1 MALKLEVQID
11 GNKIYSPLRDKW
23 LALTPEEQVRQNYIC
38 RLVNIYGYSLE
49 QMDEEL
55 KVNNSHRGQGKARAD
70 IVIWKSKEDK
80 QKNRAAFIVI
90 ECKAETVKIQQQD
103 YYQGA
108 NYAAWSGASF
118 FVTTNDKETKFFRVD
133 KDSMP
138 KDLDE
143 IIDIPNASII
153 NDQKKIDKLLSKT
166 KAFSRDEFAK
176 LLFKCHCIIRNND
189 KLSPEAAFDEIS
201 KILFMK
207 IRYERNPDEDVLFS
221 LEKFQKDERHF
232 EKNIKKH
239 LPLEAQ
245 IPYMQ
250 YLFKATK
257 DEFADDKLFEPYETI
272 KIKQYSFEQI
282 VKELEKYNLSAT
294 SDDVK
299 GIAFEQFLGTTF
311 RGELGQFF
319 TPRTIVDFM
328 VEVLDPQEGETICD
342 PTCGSGGFLIKAF
355 EYVRD
360 KIEKDVEQYKKDLK
374 AKLFNE
380 EYEKLS
386 EKEQLEVNEKY
397 SDYIKKLTIDIS
409 VPNKAYHK
417 QSEAEKNRRI
427 SRLSSSCIYGTDANP
442 RMARTSKM
450 NMIMHGD
457 GHGGVYHHDGLIN
470 VNGIFENRFDVILT
484 NPPFG
489 ARVEKSQTL
498 TSTDIDIPVKLD
510 LSNKNDEQIKEQIN
524 SIENVQLKTKL
535 LHYYERY
542 GVEYLQKLNQLNDD
556 IDKKQKILDRFK
568 LGKVSGLTEV
578 LFMERCLNLLKP
590 GGRMGIVLPEGVLN
604 NSNLQKVRDFFE
616 SSAKILLITSIPQ
629 DVFIA
634 SGATI
639 KPSLL
644 FFKKFTEEE
653 EKQYNGIVNQVK
665 KEIDDKYKIEILEI
679 DNQLS
684 NDKKAHQKALKEI
697 EKRKEQELETIGREK
712 IKELFDYQIPIVQV
726 EKAGITTTGAK
737 CENELVDVAKEFK
750 SYRQE
755 NNLWQDNKL
764 DVSYKLVNNNL
775 VQVINGEEQVIDE

>member
-1 MALKLEVQID
+1 
-11 GNKIYSPLRDKW
+11 
-23 LALTPEEQVRQNYIC
+23 
-38 RLVNIYGYSLE
+38 
-49 QMDEEL
+49 
-55 KVNNSHRGQGKARAD
+55 
-70 IVIWKSKEDK
+70 
-80 QKNRAAFIVI
+80 
-90 ECKAETVKIQQQD
+90 
-103 YYQGA
+103 
-108 NYAAWSGASF
+108 
-118 FVTTNDKETKFFRVD
+118 
-133 KDSMP
+133 MP

-153 NDQKKIDKLLSKT
+153 NDQKKVDKLLSKT

-176 LLFKCHCIIRNND
+176 LLQKCHNIIRNND

-207 IRYERNPDEDVLFS
+207 IRYERNPDEEVLFS
-221 LEKFQKDERHF
+221 LEKFQRDEQQF

-239 LPLEAQ
+239 LPVEAQ

-257 DEFADDKLFEPYETI
+257 DEFAEDKLFDSYETI

-299 GIAFEQFLGTTF
+299 GIAFEHFLGTTF

-342 PTCGSGGFLIKAF
+342 PTCGSGGFLIKSF

-360 KIEKDVEQYKKDLK
+360 KIEKDVENYKKELK
-374 AKLFNE
+374 AKLFDE
-380 EYEKLS
+380 KYEKLS
-386 EKEQLEVNEKY
+386 EKEQLNVNEKY
-397 SDYIKKLTIDIS
+397 SNILKKLNSDIN
-409 VPNKAYHK
+409 VPNKSYSK
-417 QSEAEKNRRI
+417 QTDAEKNRRI
-427 SRLSSSCIYGTDANP
+427 SKLSSSCIYGTDANP

-457 GHGGVYHHDGLIN
+457 GHGGVHHHDGLIN
-470 VNGIFENRFDVILT
+470 VNGIFEERFDVILT

-489 ARVEKSQTL
+489 ARVEKDYKLSEADKFYDEDKL
-498 TSTDIDIPVKLD
+498 KEYKERYGGNCVK
-510 LSNKNDEQIKEQIN
+510 QIKELN
-524 SIENVQLKTKL
+524 EAIEK
-535 LHYYERY
+535 
-542 GVEYLQKLNQLNDD
+542 G
-556 IDKKQKILDRFK
+556 QKIIDRFE

-616 SSAKILLITSIPQ
+616 SRAKILLITSIPQ

-644 FFKKFTEEE
+644 FFKKFTKEE
-653 EKQYNGIVNQVK
+653 EKQYNDIVNQVK
-665 KEIDDKYKIEILEI
+665 KEIDEKYKIEILEI

-697 EKRKEQELETIGREK
+697 EKRKEKEFETTGREK

-726 EKAGITTTGAK
+726 KKAGITTTGAPCK
-737 CENELVDVAKEFK
+737 M
-750 SYRQE
+750 
-755 NNLWQDNKL
+755 NL
-764 DVSYKLVNNNL
+764 
-775 VQVINGEEQVIDE
+775 

>member
-23 LALTPEEQVRQNYIC
+23 LVLTPEEQVRQNYIC
-38 RLVNIYGYSLE
+38 RLVNVYGYSLE

-80 QKNRAAFIVI
+80 KKNKAAFVVV
-90 ECKAETVKIQQQD
+90 ECKAETVKIRQED

-118 FVTTNDKETKFFRVD
+118 FVTTNEKETKFFRVD

-153 NDQKKIDKLLSKT
+153 NDQKKVDKLLSKT

-176 LLFKCHCIIRNND
+176 LLQKCHNIIRNND

-207 IRYERNPDEDVLFS
+207 IRYERNPDEEVLFS
-221 LEKFQKDERHF
+221 LEKFQRDEQQF

-239 LPLEAQ
+239 LPVEAQ

-257 DEFADDKLFEPYETI
+257 DEFAEDKLFDSYETI

-299 GIAFEQFLGTTF
+299 GIAFEHFLGTTF

-342 PTCGSGGFLIKAF
+342 PTCGSGGFLIKSF

-360 KIEKDVEQYKKDLK
+360 KIEKDVENYKKELK
-374 AKLFNE
+374 AKLFDE
-380 EYEKLS
+380 KYEKLS
-386 EKEQLEVNEKY
+386 EKEQLNVNEKY
-397 SDYIKKLTIDIS
+397 SNILKKLNSDIN
-409 VPNKAYHK
+409 VPNKSYSK
-417 QSEAEKNRRI
+417 QTDAEKNRRI
-427 SRLSSSCIYGTDANP
+427 SKLSSSCIYGTDANP

-457 GHGGVYHHDGLIN
+457 GHGGVHHHDGLIN
-470 VNGIFENRFDVILT
+470 VNGIFEERFDVILT

-489 ARVEKSQTL
+489 ARVEKDYKLSEADKFYDEDKL
-498 TSTDIDIPVKLD
+498 KEYKERYGGNCVK
-510 LSNKNDEQIKEQIN
+510 QIKELN
-524 SIENVQLKTKL
+524 EAIEK
-535 LHYYERY
+535 
-542 GVEYLQKLNQLNDD
+542 G
-556 IDKKQKILDRFK
+556 QKIIDRFE

-616 SSAKILLITSIPQ
+616 SRAKILLITSIPQ

-644 FFKKFTEEE
+644 FFKKFTKEE
-653 EKQYNGIVNQVK
+653 EKQYNDIVNQVK
-665 KEIDDKYKIEILEI
+665 KEIDEKYKIEILEI

-697 EKRKEQELETIGREK
+697 EKRKEKEFETTGREK

-726 EKAGITTTGAK
+726 KKAGITTTGAPCK
-737 CENELVDVAKEFK
+737 NELIDVANEFRT
-750 SYRQE
+750 YRQE

-764 DVSYKLVNNNL
+764 DVSYKFMNNNL
-775 VQVINGEEQVIDE
+775 VRVVNGEEQVIDE

>member
-23 LALTPEEQVRQNYIC
+23 LVLTPEEQVRQNYIC
-38 RLVNIYGYSLE
+38 RLVNVYGYSLE

-80 QKNRAAFIVI
+80 QKNKAAFIVI

-118 FVTTNDKETKFFRVD
+118 FVTTNTKETKFFRVD

-153 NDQKKIDKLLSKT
+153 NDQKKIDKLLSQT

-374 AKLFNE
+374 AKLFNA

-457 GHGGVYHHDGLIN
+457 GHGGVHHHDGLIN

-489 ARVEKSQTL
+489 ARVEKNQTL
-498 TSTDIDIPVKLD
+498 TSTDIDIPIKLD

-524 SIENVQLKTKL
+524 SIDNVQLKTKL

-542 GVEYLQKLNQLNDD
+542 GIEYLQKLNQLNDD
-556 IDKKQKILDRFK
+556 IYKKQKVLDRFK

-604 NSNLQKVRDFFE
+604 NSNLQKLE
-616 SSAKILLITSIPQ
+616 I
-629 DVFIA
+629 
-634 SGATI
+634 
-639 KPSLL
+639 SL
-644 FFKKFTEEE
+644 
-653 EKQYNGIVNQVK
+653 NQV
-665 KEIDDKYKIEILEI
+665 
-679 DNQLS
+679 
-684 NDKKAHQKALKEI
+684 LK
-697 EKRKEQELETIGREK
+697 
-712 IKELFDYQIPIVQV
+712 F
-726 EKAGITTTGAK
+726 
-737 CENELVDVAKEFK
+737 F
-750 SYRQE
+750 
-755 NNLWQDNKL
+755 
-764 DVSYKLVNNNL
+764 
-775 VQVINGEEQVIDE
+775 

>member
-1 MALKLEVQID
+1 MDIKIEN
-11 GNKIYSPLRDKW
+11 NKIYSPIRDKW
-23 LALTPEEQVRQNYIC
+23 LILTPEEQVRQSYVC
-38 RLVNIYGYSLE
+38 RLVNFYGYDIA
-49 QMDEEL
+49 QIGEEL

-70 IVIWKSKEDK
+70 IVVWKSKEDK
-80 QKNRAAFIVI
+80 QKGKAAFIVV
-90 ECKAETVKIQQQD
+90 ECKAENVKIRQED

-108 NYAAWSGASF
+108 NYAAWAGASF
-118 FVTTNDKETKFFRVD
+118 FVTTNEKETKFFRVD

-143 IIDIPNASII
+143 IIDIPNAKIV
-153 NDQKKIDKLLSKT
+153 NDDKKINKLLAQT

-221 LEKFQKDERHF
+221 KEKFKRDEQNY

-239 LPLEAQ
+239 LPLDAQ
-245 IPYMQ
+245 LPYMQ

-257 DEFADDKLFEPYETI
+257 EEFAEDKLFDAHETI

-282 VKELEKYNLSAT
+282 VSELEKYNLSAT

-328 VEVLDPQEGETICD
+328 VEILDPQEGETICD
-342 PTCGSGGFLIKAF
+342 PTCGSGGFLIKSF

-360 KIEKDVEQYKKDLK
+360 KIEKDVESYKKKFK
-374 AKLFNE
+374 AEFFNE
-380 EYEKLS
+380 DYEKLS
-386 EKEQLEVNEKY
+386 ENEQIAVNEKY
-397 SDYIKKLTIDIS
+397 SSILRKLNSDIN
-409 VPNKAYHK
+409 VPNKSYSK
-417 QSEAEKNRRI
+417 QNDAEKSRRI

-457 GHGGVYHHDGLIN
+457 GHGGVHHHDGLIN
-470 VNGIFENRFDVILT
+470 VNGIFEERFDVILT

-489 ARVEKSQTL
+489 SRIEKNYKLSETDK
-498 TSTDIDIPVKLD
+498 DIDVILD
-510 LSNKNDEQIKEQIN
+510 LSQTDKPAIERQIKA
-524 SIENVQLKTKL
+524 IEDQYARERLMQ
-535 LHYYERY
+535 YYNRY
-542 GVEYLQKLNQLNDD
+542 GIEYLKRLNELNRD
-556 IDKKQKILDRFK
+556 IEDKKTVLSRFD
-568 LGKVSGLTEV
+568 LGKASSLTEV
-578 LFMERCLNLLKP
+578 LFMERCLKLLKK

-604 NSNLQKVRDFFE
+604 NSNLQKVRDYFE
-616 SSAKILLITSIPQ
+616 AKAKILLITSIPS

-644 FFKKFTEEE
+644 FFKRFTEEE
-653 EKQYNGIVNQVK
+653 ENKYAAICSQVK
-665 KEIDDKYKIEILEI
+665 KEIDEKYSAEIEDAQEQYA
-679 DNQLS
+679 DNKREL
-684 NDKKAHQKALKEI
+684 AKALKEI
-697 EKRKEQELETIGREK
+697 NKKIEKEFETAGKDK
-712 IKELFDYQIPIVQV
+712 IKQLFDYEISIVQV

-737 CENELVDVAKEFK
+737 CENQLTDVVKEFDEYK
-750 SYRQE
+750 KTTVLWQE
-755 NNLWQDNKL
+755 NKTE
-764 DVSYKLVNNNL
+764 VSYKIENDNL
-775 VQVINGEEQVIDE
+775 IRVTNGKEQVIHE

>member
-1 MALKLEVQID
+1 MH
-11 GNKIYSPLRDKW
+11 
-23 LALTPEEQVRQNYIC
+23 EE
-38 RLVNIYGYSLE
+38 
-49 QMDEEL
+49 
-55 KVNNSHRGQGKARAD
+55 
-70 IVIWKSKEDK
+70 
-80 QKNRAAFIVI
+80 F
-90 ECKAETVKIQQQD
+90 
-103 YYQGA
+103 
-108 NYAAWSGASF
+108 
-118 FVTTNDKETKFFRVD
+118 
-133 KDSMP
+133 
-138 KDLDE
+138 
-143 IIDIPNASII
+143 
-153 NDQKKIDKLLSKT
+153 
-166 KAFSRDEFAK
+166 
-176 LLFKCHCIIRNND
+176 
-189 KLSPEAAFDEIS
+189 
-201 KILFMK
+201 
-207 IRYERNPDEDVLFS
+207 
-221 LEKFQKDERHF
+221 
-232 EKNIKKH
+232 
-239 LPLEAQ
+239 
-245 IPYMQ
+245 
-250 YLFKATK
+250 
-257 DEFADDKLFEPYETI
+257 
-272 KIKQYSFEQI
+272 

-409 VPNKAYHK
+409 VPNKSYHN

-457 GHGGVYHHDGLIN
+457 GHGGVHHHDGLIN

-489 ARVEKSQTL
+489 ARIEKDYRLSD
-498 TSTDIDIPVKLD
+498 TDKFYD
-510 LSNKNDEQIKEQIN
+510 DEKIQEYKKRYGEDCIKQIN
-524 SIENVQLKTKL
+524 E
-535 LHYYERY
+535 
-542 GVEYLQKLNQLNDD
+542 LNDS
-556 IDKKQKILDRFK
+556 IDKKQKVLDRFK

-616 SSAKILLITSIPQ
+616 SRAKILLITSIPQ

-644 FFKKFTEEE
+644 FFKKFTKEE
-653 EKQYNGIVNQVK
+653 EKQYNDIVNKVK
-665 KEIDDKYKIEILEI
+665 KEIDEKYKIEILEI

-697 EKRKEQELETIGREK
+697 EKRKEQEFETIGREK

-737 CENELVDVAKEFK
+737 CENELVDVAKEFRT
-750 SYRQE
+750 YRQE
-755 NNLWQDNKL
+755 NNLWQDSKFN
-764 DVSYKLVNNNL
+764 VSYKLVNDNL
-775 VQVINGEEQVIDE
+775 VRIINGEEQVIDE

>member
-1 MALKLEVQID
+1 
-11 GNKIYSPLRDKW
+11 
-23 LALTPEEQVRQNYIC
+23 
-38 RLVNIYGYSLE
+38 
-49 QMDEEL
+49 
-55 KVNNSHRGQGKARAD
+55 
-70 IVIWKSKEDK
+70 
-80 QKNRAAFIVI
+80 
-90 ECKAETVKIQQQD
+90 
-103 YYQGA
+103 
-108 NYAAWSGASF
+108 
-118 FVTTNDKETKFFRVD
+118 
-133 KDSMP
+133 MP

-153 NDQKKIDKLLSKT
+153 NDQKKIDKLLSQT

-397 SDYIKKLTIDIS
+397 SNYIKQLTIDIS
-409 VPNKAYHK
+409 VPNKSYHK

-457 GHGGVYHHDGLIN
+457 GHGGVHHHDGLIN

-489 ARVEKSQTL
+489 ARVEKTQTL
-498 TSTDIDIPVKLD
+498 TNTDIDIPLKFD
-510 LSNKNDEQIKEQIN
+510 LSVTEDGYIKKQISSIN
-524 SIENVQLKTKL
+524 NRQMQTKL

-556 IDKKQKILDRFK
+556 VDKRQKVLDRFK

-616 SSAKILLITSIPQ
+616 SRAKILLITSIPQ

-644 FFKKFTEEE
+644 FFKKFTEDE
-653 EKQYNGIVNQVK
+653 EKQYNDIVNQVK
-665 KEIDDKYKIEILEI
+665 REIDDKYKIEILEI
-679 DNQLS
+679 DNQFS

-697 EKRKEQELETIGREK
+697 EKRKEQEFETTGREK

-726 EKAGITTTGAK
+726 EKAGITTTGSK
-737 CENELVDVAKEFK
+737 CENELIEVAKEFRT
-750 SYRQE
+750 YRQE
-755 NNLWQDNKL
+755 NKLWQNNKL

-775 VQVINGEEQVIDE
+775 VRVINGEEQVIDE

>member
-1 MALKLEVQID
+1 MALKLEVQIN

-23 LALTPEEQVRQNYIC
+23 LVLTPEEQVRQSYIC
-38 RLVNIYGYSLE
+38 RLVNVYGYALE

-80 QKNRAAFIVI
+80 KKNKAAFVVV
-90 ECKAETVKIQQQD
+90 ECKAETVKIRQED

-118 FVTTNDKETKFFRVD
+118 FVTTNEKETKFFRVD

-153 NDQKKIDKLLSKT
+153 NDQKKVDKLLSKT

-176 LLFKCHCIIRNND
+176 LLQKCHNIIRNND

-207 IRYERNPDEDVLFS
+207 IRYERNPDEEVLFS
-221 LEKFQKDERHF
+221 LEKFQRDEQQF

-239 LPLEAQ
+239 LPVEAQ

-257 DEFADDKLFEPYETI
+257 DEFAEDKLFDSYETI
-272 KIKQYSFEQI
+272 RIKQYSFEQI

-299 GIAFEQFLGTTF
+299 GIAFEHFLGTTF

-342 PTCGSGGFLIKAF
+342 PTCGSGGFLIKSF

-360 KIEKDVEQYKKDLK
+360 KIEKDVENYKKELK
-374 AKLFNE
+374 AKFFDE
-380 EYEKLS
+380 KYEKLS
-386 EKEQLEVNEKY
+386 EKEQLDINERY
-397 SDYIKKLTIDIS
+397 SNILKKLNSDIN
-409 VPNKAYHK
+409 VPNKSYSK
-417 QSEAEKNRRI
+417 QTDAEKNRRI
-427 SRLSSSCIYGTDANP
+427 SKLSSSCIYGTDANP

-457 GHGGVYHHDGLIN
+457 GHGGVHHHDGLIN

-489 ARVEKSQTL
+489 ARIEKDYKLSE
-498 TSTDIDIPVKLD
+498 TDRFYDEEKLKEYEKRYGD
-510 LSNKNDEQIKEQIN
+510 DCIRQIKE
-524 SIENVQLKTKL
+524 
-535 LHYYERY
+535 
-542 GVEYLQKLNQLNDD
+542 LNKAIDD
-556 IDKKQKILDRFK
+556 GQKILDRFD

-578 LFMERCLNLLKP
+578 LFMERCLKLLKP

-604 NSNLQKVRDFFE
+604 NSNLQKVRDYFE
-616 SSAKILLITSIPQ
+616 SEAKILLITSIPQ

-644 FFKKFTEEE
+644 FFKRFTDE
-653 EKQYNGIVNQVK
+653 EKKQYSDTKNKATKLVDKEFEPQI
-665 KEIDDKYKIEILEI
+665 KEIEVKFA
-679 DNQLS
+679 
-684 NDKKAHQKALKEI
+684 NDKKAKTRALKEI
-697 EKRKEQELETIGREK
+697 KVKKETEIKEKT
-712 IKELFDYQIPIVQV
+712 KELFNYEIPIIQV

-737 CENELVDVAKEFK
+737 CENELEDVSKEFK
-750 SYRQE
+750 NYRDLKG
-755 NNLWQDNKL
+755 LWTVNKPNI
-764 DVSYKLVNNNL
+764 SYK
-775 VQVINGEEQVIDE
+775 INGEELIRITNGVEEVIDE

>member
-1 MALKLEVQID
+1 MNSTIKVKID

-23 LALTPEEQVRQNYIC
+23 LVLTPEELVRQNYVC
-38 RLVNIYGYSLE
+38 RLVKVYGYTLE

-55 KVNNSHRGQGKARAD
+55 KVNNAHRGQGKARAD

-80 QKNRAAFIVI
+80 KKNKAAFIVV
-90 ECKAETVKIQQQD
+90 ECKAENVKIRQED

-118 FVTTNDKETKFFRVD
+118 FVTTNEKETKFFRVD

-138 KDLDE
+138 KYLDE
-143 IIDIPNASII
+143 IIDIPQASII
-153 NDQKKIDKLLSKT
+153 DDQKKVNKLLSQT

-176 LLFKCHCIIRNND
+176 LLQKCHNIIRNND

-207 IRYERNPDEDVLFS
+207 IRYERSPDEEVLFS
-221 LEKFQKDERHF
+221 LEKFRRDEQQF

-239 LPLEAQ
+239 LPKEAQ
-245 IPYMQ
+245 MPYMQ

-257 DEFADDKLFEPYETI
+257 DEFAEDKLFDSYETI

-294 SDDVK
+294 SDDIK
-299 GIAFEQFLGTTF
+299 GIAFEHFLGTTF

-328 VEVLDPQEGETICD
+328 VEILDPQEGEIICD
-342 PTCGSGGFLIKAF
+342 PTCGSGGFLIKSF
-355 EYVRD
+355 EYIRE
-360 KIEKDVEQYKKDLK
+360 KIEKDVENYKKELK
-374 AKLFNE
+374 AKLFDAK
-380 EYEKLS
+380 YEKLP
-386 EKEQLEVNEKY
+386 EKEQLKVNEKY
-397 SDYIKKLTIDIS
+397 SNILKKLNSDIN
-409 VPNKAYHK
+409 VPNKSYSK
-417 QSEAEKNRRI
+417 QTDAEKNRRI
-427 SRLSSSCIYGTDANP
+427 SNLSSSCIYGTDANP

-457 GHGGVYHHDGLIN
+457 GHGGVHHHDGLIN

-489 ARVEKSQTL
+489 SRIEKDYKLSE
-498 TSTDIDIPVKLD
+498 TDRFYDADKLKEYAKRYGDECVK
-510 LSNKNDEQIKEQIN
+510 QIKE
-524 SIENVQLKTKL
+524 
-535 LHYYERY
+535 
-542 GVEYLQKLNQLNDD
+542 LNQA
-556 IDKKQKILDRFK
+556 IDNGQKILDRFD
-568 LGKVSGLTEV
+568 LGKISGLTEV
-578 LFMERCLNLLKP
+578 LFMERCLKLLKP

-604 NSNLQKVRDFFE
+604 NSNLQKVRDYFE
-616 SSAKILLITSIPQ
+616 SEAKILLITSIPQ

-644 FFKKFTEEE
+644 FFKRFTEEE
-653 EKQYNGIVNQVK
+653 KKQYAEAKNK
-665 KEIDDKYKIEILEI
+665 ATKTIDKGYASLMQQIEDKYT
-679 DNQLS
+679 N
-684 NDKKAHQKALKEI
+684 NKKTKTKALKEI
-697 EKRKEQELETIGREK
+697 EAKKEIEIKEK
-712 IKELFDYQIPIVQV
+712 TKELFNYEIPIVQV

-737 CENELVDVAKEFK
+737 CENELEDVAKEFK
-750 SYRQE
+750 NYRDLKGLWAINKPNISYRMSGEQ
-755 NNLWQDNKL
+755 L
-764 DVSYKLVNNNL
+764 
-775 VQVINGEEQVIDE
+775 IRITNGVEEVIDE

>member
-1 MALKLEVQID
+1 MNLTIEVKID

-23 LALTPEEQVRQNYIC
+23 LVLTPEEQVRQHYVC
-38 RLVNIYGYSLE
+38 RLVNVYGYTLE

-80 QKNRAAFIVI
+80 KKNRSAFIVV
-90 ECKAETVKIQQQD
+90 ECKAETVKIRQED

-118 FVTTNDKETKFFRVD
+118 FVTTNEKETKFFRVD
-133 KDSMP
+133 KDAMP

-143 IIDIPNASII
+143 IVDIPNASII
-153 NDQKKIDKLLSKT
+153 NDQKKIDKLLSQT

-176 LLFKCHCIIRNND
+176 LLQKCHNIIRNND

-207 IRYERNPDEDVLFS
+207 IRYERNPDEEVLFS
-221 LEKFQKDERHF
+221 LEKFRRDEQNF

-239 LPLEAQ
+239 LPAEAQ

-257 DEFADDKLFEPYETI
+257 NEFAEDKLFDSYETI

-299 GIAFEQFLGTTF
+299 GIAFEHFLGTTF

-342 PTCGSGGFLIKAF
+342 PTCGSGGFLIKSF
-355 EYVRD
+355 EYVRE
-360 KIEKDVEQYKKDLK
+360 KIEKDVENYKKELK
-374 AKLFNE
+374 AKFFDE
-380 EYEKLS
+380 EYDKLS
-386 EKEQLEVNEKY
+386 EKEQLAINEKY
-397 SDYIKKLTIDIS
+397 SNILKKLNSDIN
-409 VPNKAYHK
+409 VPNKAYSK
-417 QSEAEKNRRI
+417 QTEAEKNRRI
-427 SRLSSSCIYGTDANP
+427 SKLSSSCIYGTDANP

-457 GHGGVYHHDGLIN
+457 GHGGVHHHDGLVN

-489 ARVEKSQTL
+489 SRIEKDYKLSE
-498 TSTDIDIPVKLD
+498 TDRFYDADKLKEYAKRYGDECVK
-510 LSNKNDEQIKEQIN
+510 QIKE
-524 SIENVQLKTKL
+524 
-535 LHYYERY
+535 
-542 GVEYLQKLNQLNDD
+542 LNQA
-556 IDKKQKILDRFK
+556 IDNGQKILDRFD
-568 LGKVSGLTEV
+568 LGKISGLTEV
-578 LFMERCLNLLKP
+578 LFMERCLKLLKP

-604 NSNLQKVRDFFE
+604 NSNLQKVRDYFE
-616 SSAKILLITSIPQ
+616 SEAKILLITSIPQ

-644 FFKKFTEEE
+644 FFKRFTDE
-653 EKQYNGIVNQVK
+653 EKAQYATAKDKATKAID
-665 KEIDDKYKIEILEI
+665 KEFESQIQQIEEKYA
-679 DNQLS
+679 D
-684 NDKKAHQKALKEI
+684 DKKARNKALKE
-697 EKRKEQELETIGREK
+697 LK
-712 IKELFDYQIPIVQV
+712 IKKEIRVKEKTKEFFNYEIPIAKV

-737 CENELVDVAKEFK
+737 CENELEDVAREFK
-750 SYRQE
+750 NYRDLKH
-755 NNLWQDNKL
+755 LWTVNKPNIF
-764 DVSYKLVNNNL
+764 YKLIQDKL
-775 VQVINGEEQVIDE
+775 VRVTNGTEEVIDE

>member
-23 LALTPEEQVRQNYIC
+23 LVLTPEEQVRQSYIC
-38 RLVNIYGYSLE
+38 RLVNVYGYDLE

-80 QKNRAAFIVI
+80 KKNKAAFVVV
-90 ECKAETVKIQQQD
+90 ECKAETVKIRQED

-118 FVTTNDKETKFFRVD
+118 FVTTNEKETKFFRVD

-153 NDQKKIDKLLSKT
+153 NDQKKVDKLLSKT

-176 LLFKCHCIIRNND
+176 LLQKCHNIIRNND

-207 IRYERNPDEDVLFS
+207 IRYERNPDEEVLFS
-221 LEKFQKDERHF
+221 LEKFQRDEQQF

-239 LPLEAQ
+239 LPVEAQ

-257 DEFADDKLFEPYETI
+257 DEFAEDKLFDSYETI
-272 KIKQYSFEQI
+272 RIKQYSFEQI

-299 GIAFEQFLGTTF
+299 GIAFEHFLGTTF

-342 PTCGSGGFLIKAF
+342 PTCGSGGFLIKSF
-355 EYVRD
+355 EYIRD
-360 KIEKDVEQYKKDLK
+360 KIEKDVENYKKELK
-374 AKLFNE
+374 AKFFDE
-380 EYEKLS
+380 KYEKLS
-386 EKEQLEVNEKY
+386 EKEQLDINERY
-397 SDYIKKLTIDIS
+397 SNILKKLNSDIN
-409 VPNKAYHK
+409 VPNKSYSK
-417 QSEAEKNRRI
+417 QTDAEKNRRI
-427 SRLSSSCIYGTDANP
+427 SKLSSSCIYGTDANP

-457 GHGGVYHHDGLIN
+457 GHGGVHHHDGLIN
-470 VNGIFENRFDVILT
+470 INGIFENRFDVILT

-489 ARVEKSQTL
+489 ARIEKDYKLSE
-498 TSTDIDIPVKLD
+498 TDRFYDKDMLKEYQKRYGDDCIR
-510 LSNKNDEQIKEQIN
+510 QIKE
-524 SIENVQLKTKL
+524 
-535 LHYYERY
+535 
-542 GVEYLQKLNQLNDD
+542 LNKAIDD
-556 IDKKQKILDRFK
+556 GQKILDRFD

-578 LFMERCLNLLKP
+578 LFMERCLKLLKP

-604 NSNLQKVRDFFE
+604 NSNLQKVRDYFE
-616 SSAKILLITSIPQ
+616 SEAKILLITSIPQ

-644 FFKKFTEEE
+644 FFKRFTDEER
-653 EKQYNGIVNQVK
+653 KQYSEAKNKATKTVDKDFESQI
-665 KEIDDKYKIEILEI
+665 KEIEVKYA
-679 DNQLS
+679 D
-684 NDKKAHQKALKEI
+684 DKKAKTKALKEI
-697 EKRKEQELETIGREK
+697 EVKKVTK
-712 IKELFDYQIPIVQV
+712 IKEKTKELFNYEIPIVQV

-737 CENELVDVAKEFK
+737 CKNELEDVAVEFK
-750 SYRQE
+750 KYRDLKG
-755 NNLWQDNKL
+755 LWTVNKPNI
-764 DVSYKLVNNNL
+764 SYK
-775 VQVINGEEQVIDE
+775 INEEELIRITNGVEEVIDE

>member
-23 LALTPEEQVRQNYIC
+23 LVLTPEEQVRQNYIC
-38 RLVNIYGYSLE
+38 RLINVYGYSLE

-118 FVTTNDKETKFFRVD
+118 FVTTNAKETKFFRVD

-153 NDQKKIDKLLSKT
+153 NDQKKIDKLLSQT

-245 IPYMQ
+245 IRYMQ

-360 KIEKDVEQYKKDLK
+360 KIEKDVEDYKKELK

-386 EKEQLEVNEKY
+386 EKEQLEVDEKY
-397 SDYIKKLTIDIS
+397 NDYIKKLSIDIS

-457 GHGGVYHHDGLIN
+457 GHGGVHHHDGLIN

-489 ARVEKSQTL
+489 ARIEKDYRLSD
-498 TSTDIDIPVKLD
+498 TDKFYD
-510 LSNKNDEQIKEQIN
+510 DEKIQEYKKRYGEDCIKQIN
-524 SIENVQLKTKL
+524 ELNVA
-535 LHYYERY
+535 
-542 GVEYLQKLNQLNDD
+542 
-556 IDKKQKILDRFK
+556 IDKKQKVLDRFK

-629 DVFIA
+629 DVFVA

-653 EKQYNGIVNQVK
+653 EKQYNDIVNQVK
-665 KEIDDKYKIEILEI
+665 KEIDEKYKIEILEI

-697 EKRKEQELETIGREK
+697 EKRKEQEFETIGREK

-737 CENELVDVAKEFK
+737 DDNELVDVANEFRT
-750 SYRQE
+750 YRQE

-775 VQVINGEEQVIDE
+775 VRVINGEEQVIDE

>member
-23 LALTPEEQVRQNYIC
+23 LVLTPEEQVRQNYIC
-38 RLVNIYGYSLE
+38 RLVNVYGYSLE

-118 FVTTNDKETKFFRVD
+118 FVTTNAKETKFFRVD

-153 NDQKKIDKLLSKT
+153 NDQKKIDKLLSQT

-397 SDYIKKLTIDIS
+397 SDYIKKLSIDIS

-457 GHGGVYHHDGLIN
+457 GHGGVHHHDGLIN

-489 ARVEKSQTL
+489 ARIEKDYRLSD
-498 TSTDIDIPVKLD
+498 TDKFYD
-510 LSNKNDEQIKEQIN
+510 DEKIQEYKKRYGEDCIKQIN
-524 SIENVQLKTKL
+524 ELNVA
-535 LHYYERY
+535 
-542 GVEYLQKLNQLNDD
+542 
-556 IDKKQKILDRFK
+556 IDKKQKVLDRFK

-604 NSNLQKVRDFFE
+604 GSALQKVRDFFE

-629 DVFIA
+629 DVFVA
-634 SGATI
+634 SGANI

-653 EKQYNGIVNQVK
+653 EKQYNDIVNQVK
-665 KEIDDKYKIEILEI
+665 KEIDEKYKIEILEI

-684 NDKKAHQKALKEI
+684 NDKKAHQKALKGI
-697 EKRKEQELETIGREK
+697 EKRKEQEFETTGREK

-737 CENELVDVAKEFK
+737 DYNELVDVAKEFK
-750 SYRQE
+750 TYRQE

-764 DVSYKLVNNNL
+764 DVSYKLVNDNL
-775 VQVINGEEQVIDE
+775 VRVINGEEQVIDE